1 MISKL
6 CLLLSD
12 EDRVGSF
19 FCLYFKCKKS
29 NSFQK
34 NFFSNLYYDKNVCKK
49 ETKKEFVITAVLE
62 SFFLSF
68 LTISIK
74 ANNVELYDVF
84 LEVV

>member
-1 MISKL
+1 MRIEWVRFFAYILSVRKAILSK
-6 CLLLSD
+6 
-12 EDRVGSF
+12 
-19 FCLYFKCKKS
+19 
-29 NSFQK
+29 K

>member
-19 FCLYFKCKKS
+19 SCLYFKCKKS